1 MILIPHHRSTVH
13 ITSTILGLW
22 DRAIANHGALR
33 CEVPTLHI
41 NTFQLRGTK
50 VLCFLVCRPL
60 VETSERSETTSVT

>member
-1 MILIPHHRSTVH
+1 MILISHHRSTVH

-33 CEVPTLHI
+33 CEVPTLHDQG
-41 NTFQLRGTK
+41 TPAHGTK